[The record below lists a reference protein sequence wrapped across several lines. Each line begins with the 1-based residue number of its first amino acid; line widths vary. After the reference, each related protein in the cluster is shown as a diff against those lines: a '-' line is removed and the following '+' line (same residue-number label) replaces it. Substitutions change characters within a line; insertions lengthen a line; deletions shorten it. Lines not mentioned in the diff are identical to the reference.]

1 MSVLKGFNNEKNS
14 RLFNLIAQRD
24 ALELEAFSI
33 SEDLNSFGPQGQ
45 APAGLKDLLV
55 DKEGFP
61 RADIDVISV
70 LNKRNRLA
78 IINTDHKIL
87 MKQIE
92 DILKSHV
99 SSDTIS
105 NGKTRFDESTI
116 FINLENK
123 NKPFAIINEILKD
136 SPAESAGLLDGD
148 KLVEFENLNLSN
160 CSNPINKLPDIVQK
174 NFNSQIKIKIIRES
188 DPDTIIE
195 LNVIPKVWG
204 GRGLIGCHFTPINI

>member
-1 MSVLKGFNNEKNS
+1 MSVLNGFNNDNHS
-14 RLFNLIAQRD
+14 RLSSLIAQRD

-33 SEDLNSFGPQGQ
+33 SEDLNSFGPEGQ
-45 APAGLKDLLV
+45 APAGLKDPLV

-61 RADIDVISV
+61 RADIDITSV

-92 DILKSHV
+92 DILKSHD
-99 SSDTIS
+99 SSDTN
-105 NGKTRFDESTI
+105 NGKTKFDESTI

-174 NFNSQIKIKIIRES
+174 NFNSQIKIKIIRAN
-188 DPDTIIE
+188 DPDTNIE
-195 LNVIPKVWG
+195 LYVIPKVWG